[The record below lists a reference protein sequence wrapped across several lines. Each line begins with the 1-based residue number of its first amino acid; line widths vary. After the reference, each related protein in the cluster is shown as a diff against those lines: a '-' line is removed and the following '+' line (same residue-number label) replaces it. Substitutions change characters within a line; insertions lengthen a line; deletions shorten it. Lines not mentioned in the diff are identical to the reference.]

1 LLLISF
7 FICYSL
13 LKRRK

>member
-1 LLLISF
+1 MLLIPF

>member
-1 LLLISF
+1 MPF